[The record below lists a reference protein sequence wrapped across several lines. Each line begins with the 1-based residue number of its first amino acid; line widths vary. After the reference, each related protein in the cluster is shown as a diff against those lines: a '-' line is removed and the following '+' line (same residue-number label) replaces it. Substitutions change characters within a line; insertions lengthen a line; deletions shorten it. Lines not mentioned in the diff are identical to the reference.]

1 MTDTGMVLWLF
12 SGLAVL
18 AVVSILGMAIWAHA
32 RSVARERLE
41 PAYDLAGR
49 EANTYNTW
57 LRGDD
62 DPR

>member
-18 AVVSILGMAIWAHA
+18 AVVSILGAAIWAHA
-32 RSVARERLE
+32 RSAARERLE
-41 PAYDLAGR
+41 PAYDMAGR
-49 EANTYNTW
+49 DANPYNTW
-57 LRGDD
+57 LAADD